1 MSIEWPEISVE
12 ICIAFA
18 RQSSQRTNGSGS
30 TERDRERGVNDN
42 NIEQVTGNRLQRAAC
57 IKHKD
62 NANAAA
68 GHAARKETERCIIK
82 IAFECKCEGGGRR
95 SRRRRRR
102 RRRGRRS

>member
-18 RQSSQRTNGSGS
+18 RQSRQRTNGSGS

-62 NANAAA
+62 NANA
-68 GHAARKETERCIIK
+68 GRK
-82 IAFECKCEGGGRR
+82 R
-95 SRRRRRR
+95 SVV
-102 RRRGRRS
+102 

>member
-30 TERDRERGVNDN
+30 TERETGRELERERGVNDN
-42 NIEQVTGNRLQRAAC
+42 NIEQVTGNTLQRAAC

-82 IAFECKCEGGGRR
+82 IAFECKCEGGERKKKAR
-95 SRRRRRR
+95 KKK
-102 RRRGRRS
+102 